1 MIKRGWSWQVLL
13 RYALLQ
19 LPGLAALVIILLLL
33 RHWIN
38 IPTWAVWI
46 FILLWVIKD
55 LILFP
60 FVWHAYDKRS
70 PDVMSGSQGMA
81 VDRLS
86 PSGYV
91 RINGELWHAEMIEG
105 DLAIEKGEVITVRG
119 MRGLTLIVQ
128 SDGVRGSRII
138 H

>member
-70 PDVMSGSQGMA
+70 PDVMSGSRGMA